1 MPHVP
6 PGAIDMEAFRREL
19 EATRKEVL
27 KLKQAEADMQ
37 WKMDRENRKDGEEAK
52 KALDQDLMEW
62 RWQQVEAGKDIE
74 HEKELMR
81 REKRFAENLETVEF
95 KRQVR
100 AAEKE
105 HEHKEI
111 LEQLE
116 STMENVNWQEHVLK
130 ERQEQ
135 EKKVLDDKIE
145 DKKATKEVLVVKA
158 QREKDEIERTRE
170 EEKTTV
176 MEFERR
182 KLLEELERLRQSV
195 GIVQNAYERRK
206 R

>member
-1 MPHVP
+1 M
-6 PGAIDMEAFRREL
+6 
-19 EATRKEVL
+19 
-27 KLKQAEADMQ
+27 KLKQQEADMQ
-37 WKMDRENRKDGEEAK
+37 WKMDRENRKDGEDAK
-52 KALDQDLMEW
+52 KAAENDLMEW
-62 RWQQVEAGKDIE
+62 RWQQVDAGKDVE
-74 HEKELMR
+74 DQKATHDKEKM
-81 REKRFAENLETVEF
+81 FAEHLETVEF

-145 DKKATKEVLVVKA
+145 DKKAIKEVLVVKA

-176 MEFERR
+176 MDFERR

>member
-1 MPHVP
+1 M
-6 PGAIDMEAFRREL
+6 G
-19 EATRKEVL
+19 
-27 KLKQAEADMQ
+27 
-37 WKMDRENRKDGEEAK
+37 
-52 KALDQDLMEW
+52 
-62 RWQQVEAGKDIE
+62 
-74 HEKELMR
+74 
-81 REKRFAENLETVEF
+81 
-95 KRQVR
+95 
-100 AAEKE
+100 
-105 HEHKEI
+105 EI

-170 EEKTTV
+170 EEKTSV
-176 MEFERR
+176 MDFERR

>member
-1 MPHVP
+1 M
-6 PGAIDMEAFRREL
+6 G
-19 EATRKEVL
+19 RKEVL

-105 HEHKEI
+105 
-111 LEQLE
+111 
-116 STMENVNWQEHVLK
+116 QEHVLK

-145 DKKATKEVLVVKA
+145 DKKAIKEVLVVKA

-170 EEKTTV
+170 EEKASV
-176 MEFERR
+176 MDFERR
-182 KLLEELERLRQSV
+182 KLLDELERLRASV
-195 GIVQNAYERRK
+195 GVVQSAYERR